1 MGTINK
7 KRVIELADFF
17 YSSNSSQDVPLRIA
31 CTTGQ
36 FTGFDLDREEFISLF
51 SILAKSKDLKKDLEV
66 FVEAMNA
73 K

>member
-1 MGTINK
+1 MIK
-7 KRVIELADFF
+7 KRITELADFF

-36 FTGFDLDREEFISLF
+36 FSGFDLDQEEFISLF
-51 SILAKSKDLKKDLEV
+51 SILAKSKNLKRDLEV
-66 FVEAMNA
+66 FVEAIYA